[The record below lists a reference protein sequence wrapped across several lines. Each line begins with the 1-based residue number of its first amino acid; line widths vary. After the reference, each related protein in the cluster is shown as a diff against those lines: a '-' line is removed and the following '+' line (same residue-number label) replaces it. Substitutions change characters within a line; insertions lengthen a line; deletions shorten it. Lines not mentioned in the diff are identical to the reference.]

1 MSRTARPSDA
11 FARVAAAGVVPAV
24 AVAAHGAASGAM
36 PSSSGV
42 LLSAAI
48 GVVAA
53 MLLAPRRG
61 RLTTAAASTTL
72 VLSAAQAASHWELAL
87 DAGHAAHA
95 ASTLPMLLTHLV
107 AIPLS
112 AVGIVAGAHL
122 LASIG
127 SVIRSLVPPVT
138 VAAHPAAPVFWTPPC
153 VRAAP
158 ALCGTGVRG
167 PPAAS

>member
-1 MSRTARPSDA
+1 MSHTGRPSDA

-72 VLSAAQAASHWELAL
+72 VLSAAQAASHWALAL
-87 DAGHAAHA
+87 DVGHAAHD

-127 SVIRSLVPPVT
+127 SVIRSLVPPVAL
-138 VAAHPAAPVFWTPPC
+138 AAHPAAPVFWTPPC
-153 VRAAP
+153 VPAAP

>member
-1 MSRTARPSDA
+1 MPHTVRSPDA
-11 FARVAAAGVVPAV
+11 FSRAAAAGVVPAV
-24 AVAAHGAASGAM
+24 AVAAHGAASGAI
-36 PSSSGV
+36 PSSSGI

-48 GVVAA
+48 GAIAA

-72 VLSAAQAASHWELAL
+72 VLSVAQAASHWALAL
-87 DAGHAAHA
+87 DAGHAAHD

-112 AVGIVAGAHL
+112 AVLIVVGAHL
-122 LASIG
+122 LSSIG
-127 SVIRSLVPPVT
+127 TVIRSLMPPVAL
-138 VAAHPAAPVFWTPPC
+138 AARPTAPVFWTQPC
-153 VRAAP
+153 VLSAP

-167 PPAAS
+167 PPGTF

>member
-1 MSRTARPSDA
+1 MSRTARPAAA
-11 FARVAAAGVVPAV
+11 FTRVAAAGVVPTV

-48 GVVAA
+48 GGVAS
-53 MLLAPRRG
+53 LLLVPGRR
-61 RLTTAAASTTL
+61 RFLTAAASTTL
-72 VLSAAQAASHWELAL
+72 VLTAAQVASHWALAL
-87 DAGHAAHA
+87 DAGHAAHGT
-95 ASTLPMLLTHLV
+95 STLPMLLTHLV

-112 AVGIVAGAHL
+112 AVLIVAGAHL
-122 LASIG
+122 LASVG
-127 SVIRSLVPPVT
+127 SVIRSLMPPVAL
-138 VAAHPAAPVFWTPPC
+138 AARPAAPVFWTQPWVP
-153 VRAAP
+153 AAP